1 MSTPTAWDKI
11 KSFVA
16 GNVLSGTMELIRL
29 IPDSILFGSLFLFAL
44 THNLPFGI
52 FAIFIF
58 ELSLSHKLISWV
70 FSQVTGES
78 RPIDPKSFSKCYH
91 GYRTP
96 RYDIS
101 RMINMNQYPA
111 FGTYSI
117 TAIATYIGLAMGSF
131 KQTLNTM
138 GIEWSSRSVV
148 STIFILLIPA
158 LYILLRFLIGCDT
171 IGDMMIA
178 IIFGIMIGL
187 IFYFVNSSLLGQESM
202 NFLGLP
208 MLVNKSDAGSS
219 IYVCAS
225 NTDDLDQNTQS
236 K

>member
-1 MSTPTAWDKI
+1 MSSTPTVFDNV
-11 KSFVA
+11 KSFMA
-16 GNVLSGTMELIRL
+16 GNVLAGTMELIRL
-29 IPDSILFGSLFLFAL
+29 IPDSILFGSLFLYIL
-44 THNLPFGI
+44 THNLSFGI
-52 FAIFIF
+52 FGMFIL

-78 RPIDPKSFSKCYH
+78 RSIDPKAFSKCYH

-96 RYDIS
+96 RYEIS
-101 RMINMNQYPA
+101 RMLNLNQYPA

-138 GIEWSSRSVV
+138 GTEWSSRSVV
-148 STIFILLIPA
+148 SMMFILVIPA
-158 LYILLRFLIGCDT
+158 LYMLIRFLSGCDT
-171 IGDMMIA
+171 IGEMMVA
-178 IIFGIMIGL
+178 TMFGIMIGL
-187 IFYFVNSSLLGQESM
+187 IFYFINSSLIGQESM

-208 MLVNKSDAGSS
+208 LLLNKSDNGSS
-219 IYVCAS
+219 IYVCS
-225 NTDDLDQNTQS
+225 SDLLSEENN

>member
-1 MSTPTAWDKI
+1 MSATEQPTLWTKFKD
-11 KSFVA
+11 FM
-16 GNVLSGTMELIRL
+16 GGTVVKTITEIHMLM
-29 IPDSILFGSLFLFAL
+29 PDSILFGSILMYFL
-44 THNLPFGI
+44 TQNMSFGI
-52 FAIFIF
+52 FAVFIF
-58 ELSLSHKLISWV
+58 ETVLSHKLISWV

-101 RMINMNQYPA
+101 RMINMNQYPS

-138 GIEWSSRSVV
+138 GIEWSSRNVV
-148 STIFILLIPA
+148 SIIFILLIPA
-158 LYILLRFLIGCDT
+158 LYILLRYLMGCDS
-171 IGDMMIA
+171 IGDMMVA
-178 IIFGIMIGL
+178 VVFGVMIGL
-187 IFYFVNSSLLGQESM
+187 IFYFVNSSLIGPESM

-225 NTDDLDQNTQS
+225 EQLDQEN